1 MKALLVAAACV
12 LSGCTHM
19 GEVIDQVD
27 DAAIKATAQRQDVA
41 DRLLRYHVTHVCMGN
56 YDSLR
61 RVLNREQLGAVR
73 TLCSSEGFNEGIL
86 IPEDADPE

>member
-1 MKALLVAAACV
+1 MKPLLLAAAV
-12 LSGCTHM
+12 TLAGCAYT

-41 DRLLRYHVTHVCMGN
+41 DRLLRYHVQHVCMGN

-61 RVLNREQLGAVR
+61 RTLNREQLGAVR
-73 TLCSSEGFNEGIL
+73 ALCSSEDFNDGVL
-86 IPEDADPE
+86 IPSAGESG